1 MSINS
6 EYALSFQNKPALG
19 RVYVLPRDAPLKA
32 SGACRCTLNK
42 ARLRDDVKAGI
53 SAEPQRFL
61 RPTKVK
67 PLAATRKHR
76 RLPVKTPFLSAPGAL
91 AVNDPHFRAGLMD
104 VLPRAVPIPQHEVV
118 MTVVFRGRS
127 FSNASP
133 CIPRNHSSIL

>member
-61 RPTKVK
+61 RPDEGASGGHQEAP
-67 PLAATRKHR
+67 PLAR
-76 RLPVKTPFLSAPGAL
+76 
-91 AVNDPHFRAGLMD
+91 
-104 VLPRAVPIPQHEVV
+104 
-118 MTVVFRGRS
+118 
-127 FSNASP
+127 
-133 CIPRNHSSIL
+133 